1 MKLFCAAL
9 TAAPVTGDNSIVP
22 IAIIAMAVVVV
33 IAAVLLL
40 TSRKKQVPP
49 THRLSCTGGL
59 FLFLGGP
66 FPSLT
71 YITITISVREM
82 QHLPGKFYAK
92 VKKIRVIWQ
101 I

>member
-40 TSRKKQVPP
+40 TSRKKCRLP
-49 THRLSCTGGL
+49 TACHVQAVFFYFWAAH
-59 FLFLGGP
+59 FLP
-66 FPSLT
+66 
-71 YITITISVREM
+71 
-82 QHLPGKFYAK
+82 
-92 VKKIRVIWQ
+92 
-101 I
+101 

>member
-40 TSRKKQVPP
+40 TSRKKLVPP
-49 THRLSCTGGL
+49 THRLPRAGGL
-59 FLFLGGP
+59 FLFRGGP
-66 FPSLT
+66 FPPYT
-71 YITITISVREM
+71 YITVSGREM

-92 VKKIRVIWQ
+92 VKKNRAIWQ